1 MAKKS
6 FKDKGVDTLLGK
18 VKKEE
23 TSAPASPVK
32 KKAGRPKDPNKR
44 IPEKSS
50 QKGTKNDETRATFIV
65 KEDLLEQLK
74 NIAWW
79 DRKKIKDVIGEAL
92 SKYIDQW
99 EEENG
104 LVKPRT

>member
-6 FKDKGVDTLLGK
+6 FKNKGVDTLLGR

-23 TSAPASPVK
+23 TPAPAK
-32 KKAGRPKDPNKR
+32 KKVGRPKDLTKR
-44 IPEKSS
+44 VPEKSS
-50 QKGTKNDETRATFIV
+50 QKGTKNDESRATFIL
-65 KEDLLEQLK
+65 KEELIEQLK

-79 DRKKIKDVIGEAL
+79 DRKKIKDVAGEAL
-92 SKYIDQW
+92 SLYVAQW

-104 LVKPRT
+104 AIKPRK